1 MAPRTRSLE
10 GLLADYRDSGKTPL
24 EVAALKSILTARTDA
39 GLSQQ
44 EVAEKMGTT
53 QSGVARLESKLL
65 RGHYPFIGTL
75 EKYAKAVGKRV
86 EVRFV

>member
-1 MAPRTRSLE
+1 MAPKTRSLE
-10 GLLADYRDSGKTPL
+10 GLLADYRDSGKSPL

-65 RGHYPFIGTL
+65 RGTYPSIDSL
-75 EKYAKAVGKRV
+75 EKYASAVGKHV
-86 EVRFV
+86 IVRFI